1 MCTFTP
7 TRIWPGQQALVEAI
21 RADGGQAEALAFDV
35 TDADA
40 SRATL
45 EALIADAPIQV
56 LVNNAG
62 IHDDAVFPGMNAAQ
76 WHSVL
81 DVSLNGFFNVTQPL
95 TMAMIRSRW
104 GRIIKITSIA
114 GITGNR
120 GQVNYSAAKGALHAA
135 TKSLSLEL
143 ASRGVT
149 VNAVAPGII
158 ADRHDRRRIRQAS
171 HREHGADETRRA
183 AGRSRERCQLSCLGA
198 GKLPHWPDHLGQ
210 WRHDLSAPAQTL
222 AVHQTEALLFFTLLQ
237 LTLIVLA
244 GRIGGALAQRVG
256 QSPAVGE
263 IIVGILLGPSLF
275 GLLAPDLFQYV
286 FHSTPAAPMQMLSQ
300 IGLILLMFQIG
311 LEFDFAH
318 LTERNNRRAVTFI
331 ASASMIAPFALGFG
345 FGWFTAPLLSPGVDQ
360 LASALFIATAFS
372 ITALPILGRIMME
385 FRITR
390 LPIGVI
396 AISAAAINDVVGWLL
411 LALITALTLAEFSA
425 AAFALKVA
433 LVGAFFLVWWF
444 VVRPLMKRVIQLTQ
458 ASPAPVG
465 EKAGRGKLTHNLLG
479 ILLAGIF
486 ISAMTTY
493 QLGIFAIFGGFMM
506 GVILHDEHELIE
518 AWKERLSH
526 FVMVFFLPIFFTY
539 TGLRTNVGGLDSLA
553 AWGWCGLLIALATL
567 GKFGASY
574 LAARWAGMS
583 HVEGKVIGIM
593 MNTRALMELIVINVG
608 FDLGVI
614 SQQVFTM
621 LVLMAIFSTVITTPG
636 LRRWLPK
643 MGIDVARRH

>member
-1 MCTFTP
+1 LST
-7 TRIWPGQQALVEAI
+7 AA
-21 RADGGQAEALAFDV
+21 
-35 TDADA
+35 
-40 SRATL
+40 
-45 EALIADAPIQV
+45 
-56 LVNNAG
+56 
-62 IHDDAVFPGMNAAQ
+62 HD
-76 WHSVL
+76 
-81 DVSLNGFFNVTQPL
+81 
-95 TMAMIRSRW
+95 
-104 GRIIKITSIA
+104 
-114 GITGNR
+114 
-120 GQVNYSAAKGALHAA
+120 
-135 TKSLSLEL
+135 
-143 ASRGVT
+143 
-149 VNAVAPGII
+149 
-158 ADRHDRRRIRQAS
+158 
-171 HREHGADETRRA
+171 
-183 AGRSRERCQLSCLGA
+183 
-198 GKLPHWPDHLGQ
+198 
-210 WRHDLSAPAQTL
+210 L

-244 GRIGGALAQRVG
+244 ARLGGEVAQRVG

-318 LTERNNRRAVTFI
+318 LIERNNRRAVTAI
-331 ASASMIAPFALGFG
+331 AAASMVAPFALGFG
-345 FGWFTAPLLSPGVDQ
+345 FGWFSAPLLSPGVDR

-385 FRITR
+385 FKITR

-396 AISAAAINDVVGWLL
+396 AISAAAINDVIGWLL
-411 LALITALTLAEFSA
+411 LALITALTLAQFSA
-425 AAFALKVA
+425 AAFAFKVV
-433 LVGAFFLVWWF
+433 LVGVFFLAWWF
-444 VVRPLMKRVIQLTQ
+444 VVRPLMKRVIRASQ
-458 ASPAPVG
+458 ARPLPAG
-465 EKAGRGKLTHNLLG
+465 EKVGRGKLTHNLLG
-479 ILLAGIF
+479 ILLVAIF
-486 ISAMTTY
+486 VSAMTTY

-506 GVILHDEHELIE
+506 GVILYDEHELIE
-518 AWKERLSH
+518 AWKERIGH

-539 TGLRTNVGGLDSLA
+539 TGLRTDIGGLDSA
-553 AWGWCGLLIALATL
+553 EAWGWCGLLIFLATL

-583 HVEGKVIGIM
+583 HHEGKVIGIM

-608 FDLGVI
+608 YDLGVI

-643 MGIDVARRH
+643 MGAAVADRH